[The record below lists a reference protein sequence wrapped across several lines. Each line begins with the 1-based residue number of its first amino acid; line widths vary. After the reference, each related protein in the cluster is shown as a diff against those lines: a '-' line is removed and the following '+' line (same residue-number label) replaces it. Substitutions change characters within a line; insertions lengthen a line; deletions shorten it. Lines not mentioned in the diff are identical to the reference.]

1 MILSTIF
8 NIGFIMLNWVISLF
22 PNSTGFDASFHT
34 AVSTL
39 GGYLDIW
46 SPILP
51 IAVLAP
57 LLTTVVIVELA
68 IFGFKTVKWIISH
81 IPYVGGKG
89 AN

>member
-1 MILSTIF
+1 
-8 NIGFIMLNWVISLF
+8 MLNWVINLF
-22 PNSTGFDASFHT
+22 PNSDGFSSAFHT

-39 GGYLDIW
+39 GGYLSIW

-51 IAVLAP
+51 IAVLTP
-57 LLTTVVIVELA
+57 LLTTVVGVELA
-68 IFGFKTVKWIISH
+68 IFGFKTVKWIVSH